1 MTAGRRFPE
10 KAQESALLGVSNS
23 MFNAIVAVFIVFG
36 IFSIIASLFTLYVW
50 HADPNQFAIWKS
62 TLRARWNGRSEPAP

>member
-1 MTAGRRFPE
+1 
-10 KAQESALLGVSNS
+10 

-50 HADPNQFAIWKS
+50 RADPHQFAIWKS
-62 TLRARWNGRSEPAP
+62 TLRARWDSRSEPAP